1 MAKVVRIGG
10 AGGFLGD
17 SSVAAPQLLKG
28 GKLDYMMLDYL
39 AEATMSSLGQL
50 KAARPDQGYA
60 RDFTEWVWKDN
71 LQEFKAQG
79 VKIITNAGGLNPRAC
94 RARMEEL
101 AAAAGLSFKIAIV
114 KGDDLM
120 DQLDALKAQGL
131 SEMFT
136 DAPFPDPKAVFSANA
151 YFGGRP
157 IAAALAAGA
166 DMVITGRVVDSALT
180 LGPLMYEFGWT
191 DEDHDQLSAG
201 SLAGHVIECG
211 AQATGGLFTD
221 WRDVPDWAHIG
232 YPIVECHADG
242 SFVVT
247 KPEGTGGLVSPAAV
261 AEQILY
267 EVGDPQAY
275 ALPDVVCDF
284 TQVQCEQAGPNR
296 VLVTGA
302 KGYPASDRYKVCVTF
317 GDGFRFIGAMPVV
330 GREAAAK
337 AARQADAVLM
347 RVSEMLRDRNLPAF
361 RDTRVEVLGAE
372 ATYGANANPA
382 LRDVRE
388 VVARIGAEHESAE
401 ALGLM
406 MREFASP
413 TTSMSVGSTGWF
425 GGAPTITPVARVFSL
440 LLPRADLPATVDVGG
455 QTLTIE
461 APRPPVAYDPAAT
474 VRPPVPADPDA
485 AGPMKTVRLVDV
497 AWARSGDKGDA
508 FNVGVIARKPE
519 VLPWIRA
526 ALTEARV
533 KTWFAHEF
541 AGAPAPK
548 VIRYELPGMNAL
560 NFHCIQA
567 LGGGQFSSLR
577 LDALAKGKAQQL
589 LDLELDVPAALVS

>member
-1 MAKVVRIGG
+1 
-10 AGGFLGD
+10 
-17 SSVAAPQLLKG
+17 
-28 GKLDYMMLDYL
+28 
-39 AEATMSSLGQL
+39 
-50 KAARPDQGYA
+50 
-60 RDFTEWVWKDN
+60 
-71 LQEFKAQG
+71 
-79 VKIITNAGGLNPRAC
+79 
-94 RARMEEL
+94 
-101 AAAAGLSFKIAIV
+101 
-114 KGDDLM
+114 
-120 DQLDALKAQGL
+120 
-131 SEMFT
+131 
-136 DAPFPDPKAVFSANA
+136 
-151 YFGGRP
+151 
-157 IAAALAAGA
+157 
-166 DMVITGRVVDSALT
+166 
-180 LGPLMYEFGWT
+180 
-191 DEDHDQLSAG
+191 
-201 SLAGHVIECG
+201 
-211 AQATGGLFTD
+211 
-221 WRDVPDWAHIG
+221 
-232 YPIVECHADG
+232 
-242 SFVVT
+242 
-247 KPEGTGGLVSPAAV
+247 
-261 AEQILY
+261 
-267 EVGDPQAY
+267 
-275 ALPDVVCDF
+275 
-284 TQVQCEQAGPNR
+284 
-296 VLVTGA
+296 
-302 KGYPASDRYKVCVTF
+302 
-317 GDGFRFIGAMPVV
+317 GFRFIGAMPVV

-425 GGAPTITPVARVFSL
+425 GGAPTITPVARVFSI

-519 VLPWIRA
+519 LLPWIRA

-589 LDLELDVPAALVS
+589 LDLELEVPAALVA